1 MTGFNFKNKGK
12 SFISLA
18 AVVSFLS
25 FLFPGADKLP
35 KSKINHLW

>member
-1 MTGFNFKNKGK
+1 
-12 SFISLA
+12 LA

>member
-1 MTGFNFKNKGK
+1 MTGFNFKNKEK

-25 FLFPGADKLP
+25 LFISGYGQTSQDQ
-35 KSKINHLW
+35 N